1 MTVSDD
7 PVPPSDTIDS
17 AEQPLLA
24 HLLELRRRLLWCVC
38 AVLLVFCCLA
48 YFANDL
54 FHFLSEPLLRYLPN
68 GTGMLATEVIAPFT
82 APFKLAFVA
91 AIFLS
96 VPVLL
101 YHLWAFIAPG
111 LYQREKRIVMP
122 MMVSSVALFYIGVAF
137 AYFLVFPVM
146 FGFMSRILPEGV
158 TYAPDI
164 SRYLDVVLGMFVAFG
179 FTFEIPVA
187 TVLLVLL
194 GVTSTAALVEKRS
207 WIIVCC
213 FIVAAV
219 LTPPDA
225 LSQLMLA
232 IPMCLLF
239 ETGIFFSRLVERRDD
254 AAA

>member
-1 MTVSDD
+1 MTDD
-7 PVPPSDTIDS
+7 LQ
-17 AEQPLLA
+17 EQPLIV
-24 HLLELRRRLLWCVC
+24 HLLELRRRLLWCIC
-38 AVLLVFCCLA
+38 IVLLVFIGLA
-48 YFANDL
+48 CFANDL
-54 FHFLSEPLLRYLPN
+54 FHYLSEPLLHYLPN

-91 AIFLS
+91 AIFLC

-101 YHLWAFIAPG
+101 YHIWAFIAPG
-111 LYQREKRIVMP
+111 LYQREKRIALPLLM
-122 MMVSSVALFYIGVAF
+122 SSVVLFYIGVAF

-164 SRYLDVVLGMFVAFG
+164 SRYLDVVLGMFVSFG

-187 TVLLVLL
+187 TVLLVLM
-194 GVTSTAALVEKRS
+194 GVTSSAALAEKRP

-232 IPMCLLF
+232 APMCLLF
-239 ETGIFFSRLVERRDD
+239 EAGIFFSRFVERRDD